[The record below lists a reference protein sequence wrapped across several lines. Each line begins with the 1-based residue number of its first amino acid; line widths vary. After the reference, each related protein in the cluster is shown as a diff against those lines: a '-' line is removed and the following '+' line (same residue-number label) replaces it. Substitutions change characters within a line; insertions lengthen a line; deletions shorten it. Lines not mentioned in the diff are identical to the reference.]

1 MREDYDLILVGAGLA
16 NGLIALRLRQL
27 QPHLRLLLLE
37 TQSQPAG
44 NHTWSFHQADLTDQQ
59 MQWLQ
64 PLISHRWPGY
74 QVRFP
79 SFRRNLTGGYCAI
92 TSTDFAHQ
100 LSGAMEDALWTEA
113 PVSEVRPI
121 SVTLANGRV
130 LHASAVIDGRGLQPT
145 PHLQLG
151 YQSFI
156 GQEWHLTRPHGL
168 SQPILMD
175 ATVDQQQGYRFVYTL
190 PLSVDRLLIE
200 DTHYIN
206 QPTLDDNTARQ
217 NIADYAQKRDW
228 SLGRLLRE
236 ERGALP
242 ITLNGDIDGFW
253 QQHHNQ
259 PCSGLRAGL
268 FHATTGYSLPT
279 AVNLADS
286 IAARLPCDASRL
298 SLHIESIAR
307 AHWQTERFFRLLNRM
322 LFMAGHPDQR
332 WRVMQRF
339 YRLDA
344 GLISRFYAGQLR
356 FGDKAR
362 ILCGK
367 PPVPIGE
374 AIRALLMT
382 SFKPGTKE

>member
-1 MREDYDLILVGAGLA
+1 MAEDYDVILVGAGLA

-27 QPHLRLLLLE
+27 QPQLRLLLIE
-37 TQSQPAG
+37 SDAHPAG
-44 NHTWSFHQADLTDQQ
+44 NHTWSFHQDDLSAAQLH
-59 MQWLQ
+59 WIQ

-79 SFRRNLTGGYCAI
+79 SFRRNFDGDYCSI
-92 TSTDFAHQ
+92 TSTDFAQ
-100 LSGAMEDALWTEA
+100 CLYDAVGDDLWTA
-113 PVSEVRPI
+113 TPVSDVAPTH
-121 SVTLANGRV
+121 VTLADGRV
-130 LHASAVIDGRGLQPT
+130 LRATAVIDGRGLQHT
-145 PHLQLG
+145 AHLQLG
-151 YQSFI
+151 YQAFI
-156 GQEWHLTRPHGL
+156 GQEWHLKKPHGL
-168 SQPILMD
+168 TQPILMD
-175 ATVDQQQGYRFVYTL
+175 ATVNQQQGYRFVYTL

-206 QPTLDDNTARQ
+206 HPTLAEHQARQ
-217 NIADYAQKRDW
+217 NIADYARQRHW
-228 SLGRLLRE
+228 ALGMLLRE

-242 ITLNGDIDGFW
+242 ITLSGDIDSFW
-253 QQHHNQ
+253 QQQRGQ

-279 AVNLADS
+279 AVALAERV
-286 IAARLPCDASRL
+286 AAILPCEATSLSRQ
-298 SLHIESIAR
+298 IETFAR
-307 AHWQTERFFRLLNRM
+307 AHWQAQRFFRLLNRM
-322 LFMAGHPDQR
+322 LFLAGQPEQR

-356 FGDKAR
+356 LSDKAR

-374 AIRALLMT
+374 AVRALLQT
-382 SFKPGTKE
+382 SSKPGTK